1 LKNKEDNM
9 AKKEFKSEVVEHI
22 AILKEGE
29 RYQKEVLR
37 MIWNDNPITVDIRS
51 VDKQNNFVGKGIS
64 LSDEECDK
72 LVDILLDR
80 GYGSIDKIKEV
91 LVKNMRRTNTEI
103 KSFEDCEESI
113 DCVYIDDEG
122 YTVVD
127 VPLYD

>member
-1 LKNKEDNM
+1 M
-9 AKKEFKSEVVEHI
+9 AKKEFKSEVIERV
-22 AILKEGE
+22 ATLKEGNS
-29 RYQKEVLR
+29 YSKEVLR
-37 MIWNDNPITVDIRS
+37 MIWGDNPITMDIRM
-51 VDKQNNFVGKGIS
+51 VNKTNDFIGKGIS
-64 LSDEECDK
+64 LSDEECDM

-80 GYGSIDKIKEV
+80 GYGSIEKIKEV

-127 VPLYD
+127 IPMYD

>member
-1 LKNKEDNM
+1 M

-72 LVDILLDR
+72 LVDVLLDR

-103 KSFEDCEESI
+103 KSFEDCEDSI

-122 YTVVD
+122 YTVID
-127 VPLYD
+127 VCLYN

>member
-1 LKNKEDNM
+1 M
-9 AKKEFKSEVVEHI
+9 SKKEFKSEVVEHI
-22 AILKEGE
+22 AILKETNC
-29 RYQKEVLR
+29 YNKEVLR
-37 MIWNDNPITVDIRS
+37 MIWGESNPMTIDIRMVNKNS
-51 VDKQNNFVGKGIS
+51 NFVGKGIS

-127 VPLYD
+127 VLLYD